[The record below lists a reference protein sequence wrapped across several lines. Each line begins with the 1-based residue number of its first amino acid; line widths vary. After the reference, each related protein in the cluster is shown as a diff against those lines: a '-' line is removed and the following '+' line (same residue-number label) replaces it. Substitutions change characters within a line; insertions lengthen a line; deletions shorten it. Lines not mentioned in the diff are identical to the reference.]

1 MMLGVEQR
9 FVPVRLELL
18 LLYPAYHVQGSMM
31 NW

>member
-18 LLYPAYHVQGSMM
+18 LYPAYHVQGSMM